1 MGFAINKLHQ
11 KIKTKSFTFEVFS
24 NEILSVLAQK
34 KSTFKNHA
42 MFTKTAKATVYG

>member
-24 NEILSVLAQK
+24 NEIFPGISAK